1 METRNYCCPTRPTTE
16 IDMTAV
22 MQDKLPQNVQDE
34 INSALGVA
42 REAQSGD
49 DAAKM
54 TEANSALQTA
64 IMKIGESLAANNASS
79 SSEKESSGTYDADV
93 KDEGEK
99 KDEKK

>member
-1 METRNYCCPTRPTTE
+1 MG
-16 IDMTAV
+16 V
-22 MQDKLPQNVQDE
+22 QDKLPQNVQDE
-34 INSALGVA
+34 IKAALGVA

-64 IMKIGESLAANNASS
+64 IMKIGESLAANNKSS
-79 SSEKESSGTYDADV
+79 GSGDSEKESADTYDADV
-93 KDEGEK
+93 KDDGEK

>member
-1 METRNYCCPTRPTTE
+1 MAEMKFLVT
-16 IDMTAV
+16 V
-22 MQDKLPQNVQDE
+22 QDKLPQNVQDE

-64 IMKIGESLAANNASS
+64 IMKIGESLAANNASN
-79 SSEKESSGTYDADV
+79 SSEKESADTYDADV